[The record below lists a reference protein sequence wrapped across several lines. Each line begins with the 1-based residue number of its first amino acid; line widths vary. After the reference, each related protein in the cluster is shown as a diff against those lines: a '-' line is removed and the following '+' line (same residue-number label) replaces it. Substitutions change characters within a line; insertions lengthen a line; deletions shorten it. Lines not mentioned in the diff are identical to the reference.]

1 MEFMIILL
9 IMLAVLMFMSSRGRK
24 KQQEQLEKMHDEIG
38 IGSWVRTAS
47 GYYGIV
53 SDIDGDVYILQ
64 SPSGD
69 ETYWDRRAIAMAA
82 EPPFESTLAGDDEN
96 VDEVGE
102 ITAQPEEEAAVE
114 PVQEDLPEA
123 PVQDMDG
130 GEEDAEDIWDDS
142 FTKSDKPREEN

>member
-1 MEFMIILL
+1 MEFIIILL
-9 IMLAVLMFMSSRGRK
+9 IMLAVMMFMSSRARK

-96 VDEVGE
+96 VDEAE
-102 ITAQPEEEAAVE
+102 ETTAQPEEETVVE
-114 PVQEDLPEA
+114 PAQEALPEA
-123 PVQDMDG
+123 AVQEADG
-130 GEEDAEDIWDDS
+130 GEEDAENIWDDS

>member
-1 MEFMIILL
+1 MEFIIILL
-9 IMLAVLMFMSSRGRK
+9 IMLAVMMFMSSRARK

-82 EPPFESTLAGDDEN
+82 EPPFEATLAGDDEN
-96 VDEVGE
+96 VDEAE
-102 ITAQPEEEAAVE
+102 ETTAQPEEETVVE
-114 PVQEDLPEA
+114 PAQEALPEA
-123 PVQDMDG
+123 AVQEADG
-130 GEEDAEDIWDDS
+130 GEEDAENIWDDS

>member
-1 MEFMIILL
+1 MELMIILL
-9 IMLAVLMFMSSRGRK
+9 VMLGVMMFMSSRGRK
-24 KQQEQLEKMHDEIG
+24 KQQEQLEKMHNEIG

-69 ETYWDRRAIAMAA
+69 ETYWDRRAIATAA
-82 EPPFESTLAGDDEN
+82 EPPFESTLAGDDED

-102 ITAQPEEEAAVE
+102 ITAQTEEEEVAQPGIEAAPE
-114 PVQEDLPEA
+114 TPVQEADSDA
-123 PVQDMDG
+123 
-130 GEEDAEDIWDDS
+130 EDAEDIWDDS

>member
-1 MEFMIILL
+1 MEFIIIIF
-9 IMLAVLMFMSSRGRK
+9 IMLAVMMFMSSRARK

-82 EPPFESTLAGDDEN
+82 EPPFESALAGDDEN
-96 VDEVGE
+96 VDEAEE
-102 ITAQPEEEAAVE
+102 ISARPEEDTVVEPEQEASPEAAMQE
-114 PVQEDLPEA
+114 P
-123 PVQDMDG
+123 DG
-130 GEEDAEDIWDDS
+130 REEDAEDIWDDS